1 MPRYIKRIWAGDV
14 YEAKE
19 YFSPRERGMSC
30 ERAAKE
36 NLSSEEM
43 AEYNCI
49 EARRKCA
56 RMVNANFR
64 QDDLFLTLT
73 FRERVDVENALRLF
87 RNFISRLKRL
97 RKRKGY
103 SELKYLYVVES
114 KRKREHIHLLINKMD
129 ISMKELSEVW
139 GLGRLR
145 KRKGYSELKYLYVVE
160 SKRKREH
167 IHLLINKMDISM
179 KELSEVWGLGRVMV
193 SILEPGGDYTGLA
206 YYITKENYKEY
217 GKRWSGSRNLE
228 KPKVKVTLVS
238 EEKKTK
244 RLRVPKNYKVI
255 EEVQYY
261 SENHRTHKICK
272 SGEDRR
278 RGLWQW
284 KRRGATHGAS

>member
-1 MPRYIKRIWAGDV
+1 MPKYLKRIWAGDV
-14 YEAKE
+14 YEEKI
-19 YFSPRERGMSC
+19 YFSPRERGISC

-64 QDDLFLTLT
+64 QGDLFLTLT

-103 SELKYLYVVES
+103 GELKYLYVVES
-114 KRKREHIHLLINKMD
+114 KRKREHVHLLINKMD
-129 ISMKELSEVW
+129 LT
-139 GLGRLR
+139 
-145 KRKGYSELKYLYVVE
+145 
-160 SKRKREH
+160 
-167 IHLLINKMDISM
+167 M

-217 GKRWSGSRNLE
+217 GKRWSGSRNLA
-228 KPKVKVTLVS
+228 KPKEKVMLISKEKEVKRT
-238 EEKKTK
+238 
-244 RLRVPKNYKVI
+244 RVPKNYKVI
-255 EEVQYY
+255 EDISYF
-261 SENHRTHKICK
+261 SEYTGKTRYLRAVKIG
-272 SGEDRR
+272 GEDY
-278 RGLWQW
+278 GNGKEGQPHMEHPD
-284 KRRGATHGAS
+284 GEG

>member
-1 MPRYIKRIWAGDV
+1 MPRYLKRIWAGDV
-14 YEAKE
+14 YEEKI
-19 YFSPRERGMSC
+19 YFSPRERGISC
-30 ERAAKE
+30 ERAARE
-36 NLSSEEM
+36 NLSTEKME
-43 AEYNCI
+43 EYNCL
-49 EARRKCA
+49 EAKRRCA
-56 RMVNANFR
+56 RMVNTNFR
-64 QDDLFLTLT
+64 QGDLFLTLT

-129 ISMKELSEVW
+129 L
-139 GLGRLR
+139 
-145 KRKGYSELKYLYVVE
+145 
-160 SKRKREH
+160 
-167 IHLLINKMDISM
+167 SM

-261 SENHRTHKICK
+261 SEITGHTRYVRAVKIG
-272 SGEDRR
+272 GEDY
-278 RGLWQW
+278 GNG
-284 KRRGATHGAS
+284 KEGEPHMEHPDGEG

>member
-1 MPRYIKRIWAGDV
+1 MPRYLKRIWAGDV
-14 YEAKE
+14 YEEKI
-19 YFSPRERGMSC
+19 YFSPRERGISC

-43 AEYNCI
+43 AEYNCL

-64 QDDLFLTLT
+64 QGDLFLTLT

-103 SELKYLYVVES
+103 AELKYLYVVES

-129 ISMKELSEVW
+129 L
-139 GLGRLR
+139 
-145 KRKGYSELKYLYVVE
+145 
-160 SKRKREH
+160 
-167 IHLLINKMDISM
+167 SM

-228 KPKVKVTLVS
+228 KPKVKVTLFS

-244 RLRVPKNYKVI
+244 RLWVPKNYKII

-261 SENHRTHKICK
+261 SEITGHTRYVRAVKIG
-272 SGEDRR
+272 GEDY
-278 RGLWQW
+278 GNG
-284 KRRGATHGAS
+284 KEGEPHMEHPDGEG

>member
-1 MPRYIKRIWAGDV
+1 
-14 YEAKE
+14 
-19 YFSPRERGMSC
+19 
-30 ERAAKE
+30 
-36 NLSSEEM
+36 
-43 AEYNCI
+43 
-49 EARRKCA
+49 
-56 RMVNANFR
+56 MVNANFR
-64 QDDLFLTLT
+64 QGDLFLTLT

-87 RNFISRLKRL
+87 RNFISRLK
-97 RKRKGY
+97 
-103 SELKYLYVVES
+103 
-114 KRKREHIHLLINKMD
+114 
-129 ISMKELSEVW
+129 
-139 GLGRLR
+139 RLR

-244 RLRVPKNYKVI
+244 RLRVTKNYKVI

-261 SENHRTHKICK
+261 SEITGHTRYVRAVKIG
-272 SGEDRR
+272 GEDY
-278 RGLWQW
+278 GNG
-284 KRRGATHGAS
+284 KEGEPHMEHPDGEG

>member
-1 MPRYIKRIWAGDV
+1 
-14 YEAKE
+14 
-19 YFSPRERGMSC
+19 
-30 ERAAKE
+30 
-36 NLSSEEM
+36 
-43 AEYNCI
+43 
-49 EARRKCA
+49 
-56 RMVNANFR
+56 MVNANFR
-64 QDDLFLTLT
+64 QGDLFLTLT

-114 KRKREHIHLLINKMD
+114 KRKREHIHLLINKM
-129 ISMKELSEVW
+129 ELT
-139 GLGRLR
+139 
-145 KRKGYSELKYLYVVE
+145 
-160 SKRKREH
+160 
-167 IHLLINKMDISM
+167 M

-261 SENHRTHKICK
+261 SEITGHTRYVRAVKIG
-272 SGEDRR
+272 GEDY
-278 RGLWQW
+278 GNGKEGQPHMEHPD
-284 KRRGATHGAS
+284 GEG

>member
-14 YEAKE
+14 YEEKI

-43 AEYNCI
+43 AEYNCM

-64 QDDLFLTLT
+64 QGDLFLTLT

-103 SELKYLYVVES
+103 SELKYLYVMES

-129 ISMKELSEVW
+129 ISMKE
-139 GLGRLR
+139 
-145 KRKGYSELKYLYVVE
+145 
-160 SKRKREH
+160 
-167 IHLLINKMDISM
+167 I
-179 KELSEVWGLGRVMV
+179 SEVWGLGRVMV

-238 EEKKTK
+238 EEKNTK
-244 RLRVPKNYKVI
+244 RLLVPKNYKVI

-261 SENHRTHKICK
+261 SEITGHTRYVRAVKIG
-272 SGEDRR
+272 GEDY
-278 RGLWQW
+278 GNG
-284 KRRGATHGAS
+284 KEGKPHMEHPDGEG

>member
-1 MPRYIKRIWAGDV
+1 MPKYLKRIWAGDV
-14 YEAKE
+14 YEEKI
-19 YFSPRERGMSC
+19 YFSPRERGISC

-64 QDDLFLTLT
+64 QGDLFLTLT

-103 SELKYLYVVES
+103 GELKYLYVVES
-114 KRKREHIHLLINKMD
+114 KRKREHVHLLINKMD
-129 ISMKELSEVW
+129 LTMKEL
-139 GLGRLR
+139 
-145 KRKGYSELKYLYVVE
+145 K
-160 SKRKREH
+160 
-167 IHLLINKMDISM
+167 
-179 KELSEVWGLGRVMV
+179 EVWGLGRVMV

-206 YYITKENYKEY
+206 FYITKENYKEY

-261 SENHRTHKICK
+261 SEITGHTRYVRAVKIG
-272 SGEDRR
+272 GEDY
-278 RGLWQW
+278 GNG
-284 KRRGATHGAS
+284 KEGEPHMEHSDGEG

>member
-1 MPRYIKRIWAGDV
+1 
-14 YEAKE
+14 
-19 YFSPRERGMSC
+19 
-30 ERAAKE
+30 
-36 NLSSEEM
+36 
-43 AEYNCI
+43 
-49 EARRKCA
+49 
-56 RMVNANFR
+56 MVNANFR

-87 RNFISRLKRL
+87 RNFISRLK
-97 RKRKGY
+97 
-103 SELKYLYVVES
+103 
-114 KRKREHIHLLINKMD
+114 
-129 ISMKELSEVW
+129 
-139 GLGRLR
+139 RLR

-244 RLRVPKNYKVI
+244 RLRLPKNYKVI

-261 SENHRTHKICK
+261 SEITGHTRYVRAVKIG
-272 SGEDRR
+272 GEDY
-278 RGLWQW
+278 GNG
-284 KRRGATHGAS
+284 KEGEPHMEHPDGEG

>member
-14 YEAKE
+14 YEEKI
-19 YFSPRERGMSC
+19 YFSPRERGISC

-36 NLSSEEM
+36 NLSTEKME
-43 AEYNCI
+43 EYNCM

-64 QDDLFLTLT
+64 QGDLFLTLT

-87 RNFISRLKRL
+87 RNFISRLK
-97 RKRKGY
+97 
-103 SELKYLYVVES
+103 
-114 KRKREHIHLLINKMD
+114 
-129 ISMKELSEVW
+129 
-139 GLGRLR
+139 RLR

-261 SENHRTHKICK
+261 SEITGHTRYVRAVKIG
-272 SGEDRR
+272 GEDYGNGKEGQPHMEHPDRE
-278 RGLWQW
+278 G
-284 KRRGATHGAS
+284 

>member
-1 MPRYIKRIWAGDV
+1 M
-14 YEAKE
+14 YEEKI

-30 ERAAKE
+30 ERGAKE

-43 AEYNCI
+43 AEYNCL

-64 QDDLFLTLT
+64 QGDLFLTLT

-129 ISMKELSEVW
+129 L
-139 GLGRLR
+139 
-145 KRKGYSELKYLYVVE
+145 
-160 SKRKREH
+160 
-167 IHLLINKMDISM
+167 SM

-261 SENHRTHKICK
+261 SEITGHTRYVRAVKIG
-272 SGEDRR
+272 GEDYGNGKEGEPHMEHSDRE
-278 RGLWQW
+278 G
-284 KRRGATHGAS
+284 

>member
-1 MPRYIKRIWAGDV
+1 MPRYLKRIWAGDV
-14 YEAKE
+14 YEEKI
-19 YFSPRERGMSC
+19 YFSPRERGISC

-43 AEYNCI
+43 AEYNCM

-64 QDDLFLTLT
+64 QGDLFLTLT

-103 SELKYLYVVES
+103 SELKYLYVVEN

-129 ISMKELSEVW
+129 L
-139 GLGRLR
+139 
-145 KRKGYSELKYLYVVE
+145 
-160 SKRKREH
+160 
-167 IHLLINKMDISM
+167 SM

-206 YYITKENYKEY
+206 FYITKENYKEY
-217 GKRWSGSRNLE
+217 GKRWSGRRDLE
-228 KPKVKVTLVS
+228 KPKV
-238 EEKKTK
+238 
-244 RLRVPKNYKVI
+244 
-255 EEVQYY
+255 
-261 SENHRTHKICK
+261 
-272 SGEDRR
+272 
-278 RGLWQW
+278 
-284 KRRGATHGAS
+284 

>member
-43 AEYNCI
+43 AEYNCL

-64 QDDLFLTLT
+64 QGDLFLTLT
-73 FRERVDVENALRLF
+73 FRGRVDVENALRLF
-87 RNFISRLKRL
+87 RNFISRLK
-97 RKRKGY
+97 
-103 SELKYLYVVES
+103 
-114 KRKREHIHLLINKMD
+114 
-129 ISMKELSEVW
+129 
-139 GLGRLR
+139 RLR

-228 KPKVKVTLVS
+228 KPKVKITLVS

-261 SENHRTHKICK
+261 SEVTGHTRYVRAVKIG
-272 SGEDRR
+272 GEDY
-278 RGLWQW
+278 GNGKEGQSHMEYPD
-284 KRRGATHGAS
+284 GEG

>member
-1 MPRYIKRIWAGDV
+1 
-14 YEAKE
+14 
-19 YFSPRERGMSC
+19 
-30 ERAAKE
+30 
-36 NLSSEEM
+36 
-43 AEYNCI
+43 
-49 EARRKCA
+49 
-56 RMVNANFR
+56 MVNANFR
-64 QDDLFLTLT
+64 QGDLFLTLT

-114 KRKREHIHLLINKMD
+114 KRKREHVHLLINKMD
-129 ISMKELSEVW
+129 LT
-139 GLGRLR
+139 
-145 KRKGYSELKYLYVVE
+145 
-160 SKRKREH
+160 
-167 IHLLINKMDISM
+167 M

-261 SENHRTHKICK
+261 SEITGHTRYVRAVKIG
-272 SGEDRR
+272 GEDYGNGKEGEPHMEHPDRE
-278 RGLWQW
+278 G
-284 KRRGATHGAS
+284 

>member
-19 YFSPRERGMSC
+19 YFSPRERGISC

-36 NLSSEEM
+36 NLSTEKME
-43 AEYNCI
+43 EYNCM
-49 EARRKCA
+49 EAKRRCA
-56 RMVNANFR
+56 RMVNTNFKEG
-64 QDDLFLTLT
+64 DLFLTLT
-73 FRERVDVENALRLF
+73 FRERVDIKTALRLF
-87 RNFISRLKRL
+87 RNFIDRLKRL

-103 SELKYLYVVES
+103 AELKYLYVVER
-114 KRKREHIHLLINKMD
+114 KNKREHVHLLINKMD
-129 ISMKELSEVW
+129 LTMKEL
-139 GLGRLR
+139 
-145 KRKGYSELKYLYVVE
+145 K
-160 SKRKREH
+160 
-167 IHLLINKMDISM
+167 
-179 KELSEVWGLGRVMV
+179 EVWGLGRVMV

-261 SENHRTHKICK
+261 SEITGHTRYVRAVKIG
-272 SGEDRR
+272 GEDYGNGKEGQPHMEHPDRE
-278 RGLWQW
+278 G
-284 KRRGATHGAS
+284 

>member
-1 MPRYIKRIWAGDV
+1 MPRYLKRIWAGDV
-14 YEAKE
+14 YEEKI
-19 YFSPRERGMSC
+19 YFSPRERGISC

-43 AEYNCI
+43 AEYNCL

-64 QDDLFLTLT
+64 QGDLFLTLT

-129 ISMKELSEVW
+129 ISMKELSE
-139 GLGRLR
+139 L
-145 KRKGYSELKYLYVVE
+145 
-160 SKRKREH
+160 
-167 IHLLINKMDISM
+167 
-179 KELSEVWGLGRVMV
+179 WGLGRVMV

-261 SENHRTHKICK
+261 SEITGHTRYVRAVKIG
-272 SGEDRR
+272 GEDYGNGKEGEIYYEEDKGSK
-278 RGLWQW
+278 GLD
-284 KRRGATHGAS
+284 H

>member
-1 MPRYIKRIWAGDV
+1 MPRYLKRIWAGDV
-14 YEAKE
+14 YEEKI

-30 ERAAKE
+30 ERGAKE

-43 AEYNCI
+43 AEYNCL

-64 QDDLFLTLT
+64 QGDLFLTLT

-129 ISMKELSEVW
+129 L
-139 GLGRLR
+139 
-145 KRKGYSELKYLYVVE
+145 
-160 SKRKREH
+160 
-167 IHLLINKMDISM
+167 SM

-206 YYITKENYKEY
+206 FYITKENYKEY

-261 SENHRTHKICK
+261 SEITGHTRYVRAVKIG
-272 SGEDRR
+272 GEDYGNGKEGEPHMEHSDRE
-278 RGLWQW
+278 G
-284 KRRGATHGAS
+284 

>member
-1 MPRYIKRIWAGDV
+1 
-14 YEAKE
+14 
-19 YFSPRERGMSC
+19 
-30 ERAAKE
+30 
-36 NLSSEEM
+36 
-43 AEYNCI
+43 
-49 EARRKCA
+49 
-56 RMVNANFR
+56 MVNANFR
-64 QDDLFLTLT
+64 QGDLFLTLT

-129 ISMKELSEVW
+129 L
-139 GLGRLR
+139 
-145 KRKGYSELKYLYVVE
+145 
-160 SKRKREH
+160 
-167 IHLLINKMDISM
+167 SM

-206 YYITKENYKEY
+206 YYITKENYKEN

-261 SENHRTHKICK
+261 SEITGHTRYVRAVKIG
-272 SGEDRR
+272 GEDY
-278 RGLWQW
+278 GNG
-284 KRRGATHGAS
+284 KEGEPHMEHPDGEG

>member
-1 MPRYIKRIWAGDV
+1 MPRYLKRIWAGDV
-14 YEAKE
+14 YEEKI
-19 YFSPRERGMSC
+19 YFSPRERGMSF
-30 ERAAKE
+30 ERGAKE

-43 AEYNCI
+43 AEYNCL

-64 QDDLFLTLT
+64 QGDLFLTLT

-129 ISMKELSEVW
+129 LSMKE
-139 GLGRLR
+139 
-145 KRKGYSELKYLYVVE
+145 
-160 SKRKREH
+160 
-167 IHLLINKMDISM
+167 I
-179 KELSEVWGLGRVMV
+179 SEVWGLGRVMV

-261 SENHRTHKICK
+261 SEITGHTRYVRAVKIG
-272 SGEDRR
+272 GEDY
-278 RGLWQW
+278 GNG
-284 KRRGATHGAS
+284 KEGKPHMEHPDGEG

>member
-1 MPRYIKRIWAGDV
+1 MTRYLKRIWAGDV
-14 YEAKE
+14 YEEKI

-36 NLSSEEM
+36 NLSTEKME
-43 AEYNCI
+43 EYNCM
-49 EARRKCA
+49 EAKRRCA

-64 QDDLFLTLT
+64 QGDLFLTLT

-87 RNFISRLKRL
+87 RNFISRLK
-97 RKRKGY
+97 
-103 SELKYLYVVES
+103 
-114 KRKREHIHLLINKMD
+114 
-129 ISMKELSEVW
+129 
-139 GLGRLR
+139 RLR

-261 SENHRTHKICK
+261 SEITGHTRYVRAVKIG
-272 SGEDRR
+272 GEDY
-278 RGLWQW
+278 GNG
-284 KRRGATHGAS
+284 KEGEPHMEHPDGEG

>member
-1 MPRYIKRIWAGDV
+1 MPRYLKRIWAGDV
-14 YEAKE
+14 YEEKI

-30 ERAAKE
+30 ERGAKE
-36 NLSSEEM
+36 NISSEEM
-43 AEYNCI
+43 AEYNCL

-64 QDDLFLTLT
+64 QGDLFLTLT

-139 GLGRLR
+139 GLGR
-145 KRKGYSELKYLYVVE
+145 
-160 SKRKREH
+160 
-167 IHLLINKMDISM
+167 
-179 KELSEVWGLGRVMV
+179 VMV

-206 YYITKENYKEY
+206 FYITKENYKEY

-261 SENHRTHKICK
+261 SEITGHTRYVRAVKIG
-272 SGEDRR
+272 GEDYGNGKEGKPHMEHSDREE
-278 RGLWQW
+278 
-284 KRRGATHGAS
+284 

>member
-1 MPRYIKRIWAGDV
+1 MPRYLKRIWAGDV
-14 YEAKE
+14 YEEKI

-36 NLSSEEM
+36 NLSTEKME
-43 AEYNCI
+43 EYNCM

-64 QDDLFLTLT
+64 QGDLFLTLT

-114 KRKREHIHLLINKMD
+114 KRKREHIHLLINKM
-129 ISMKELSEVW
+129 ELT
-139 GLGRLR
+139 
-145 KRKGYSELKYLYVVE
+145 
-160 SKRKREH
+160 
-167 IHLLINKMDISM
+167 M

-261 SENHRTHKICK
+261 SEITGHTRYVRAVKIG
-272 SGEDRR
+272 GEDY
-278 RGLWQW
+278 GNGKEGQPHMEHPD
-284 KRRGATHGAS
+284 GEG

>member
-1 MPRYIKRIWAGDV
+1 MPRYLKRIWAGDV
-14 YEAKE
+14 YEEKI

-36 NLSSEEM
+36 NLSTEKME
-43 AEYNCI
+43 EYNCM

-64 QDDLFLTLT
+64 QGDLFLTLT

-114 KRKREHIHLLINKMD
+114 KRKREHIHLLINKM
-129 ISMKELSEVW
+129 ELT
-139 GLGRLR
+139 
-145 KRKGYSELKYLYVVE
+145 
-160 SKRKREH
+160 
-167 IHLLINKMDISM
+167 M

-206 YYITKENYKEY
+206 FYITKENYKEY
-217 GKRWSGSRNLE
+217 GKRWSGSRNLA
-228 KPKVKVTLVS
+228 KPKEKVMLIS
-238 EEKKTK
+238 KEKEIK
-244 RLRVPKNYKVI
+244 RARVPKNYKVI
-255 EEVQYY
+255 EDISYF
-261 SENHRTHKICK
+261 SEYTGKTKYLRAVKIG
-272 SGEDRR
+272 GEDY
-278 RGLWQW
+278 GNGKEGQPHMEHPD
-284 KRRGATHGAS
+284 GEG

>member
-1 MPRYIKRIWAGDV
+1 M
-14 YEAKE
+14 YEEKI

-30 ERAAKE
+30 ERGAKE

-43 AEYNCI
+43 AEYNCL

-64 QDDLFLTLT
+64 QGDLFLTLT

-129 ISMKELSEVW
+129 L
-139 GLGRLR
+139 
-145 KRKGYSELKYLYVVE
+145 
-160 SKRKREH
+160 
-167 IHLLINKMDISM
+167 SM

-261 SENHRTHKICK
+261 SEITGHTRYVRAVKIG
-272 SGEDRR
+272 GEDY
-278 RGLWQW
+278 GNG
-284 KRRGATHGAS
+284 KEGEPHMEHPDGEG

>member
-1 MPRYIKRIWAGDV
+1 MPRYLKRIWAGDV
-14 YEAKE
+14 YEEKI
-19 YFSPRERGMSC
+19 YFSPRERGISC
-30 ERAAKE
+30 ERAARE
-36 NLSSEEM
+36 NLSTEKME
-43 AEYNCI
+43 EYNCI

-64 QDDLFLTLT
+64 QGDLFLTLT

-114 KRKREHIHLLINKMD
+114 KRKREHVHLLINKMD
-129 ISMKELSEVW
+129 LT
-139 GLGRLR
+139 
-145 KRKGYSELKYLYVVE
+145 
-160 SKRKREH
+160 
-167 IHLLINKMDISM
+167 M

-261 SENHRTHKICK
+261 SEITGHTRYVRAVKIG
-272 SGEDRR
+272 GEDY
-278 RGLWQW
+278 GNG
-284 KRRGATHGAS
+284 KEGEPHMEHPDGEG

>member
-1 MPRYIKRIWAGDV
+1 MPRYLKRIWAGDV
-14 YEAKE
+14 YEEKI

-30 ERAAKE
+30 ERGAKE

-43 AEYNCI
+43 AEYNCL

-64 QDDLFLTLT
+64 QGDLFLTLT

-129 ISMKELSEVW
+129 L
-139 GLGRLR
+139 
-145 KRKGYSELKYLYVVE
+145 
-160 SKRKREH
+160 
-167 IHLLINKMDISM
+167 SM

-261 SENHRTHKICK
+261 SEITGHTRYVRAVKIG
-272 SGEDRR
+272 GEDYGNGKEGEPHMEHSDRE
-278 RGLWQW
+278 G
-284 KRRGATHGAS
+284 

>member
-1 MPRYIKRIWAGDV
+1 
-14 YEAKE
+14 
-19 YFSPRERGMSC
+19 
-30 ERAAKE
+30 
-36 NLSSEEM
+36 
-43 AEYNCI
+43 
-49 EARRKCA
+49 
-56 RMVNANFR
+56 MVNANFR
-64 QDDLFLTLT
+64 QGDLFLTLT

-129 ISMKELSEVW
+129 L
-139 GLGRLR
+139 
-145 KRKGYSELKYLYVVE
+145 
-160 SKRKREH
+160 
-167 IHLLINKMDISM
+167 SM

-206 YYITKENYKEY
+206 FYITKENYKEY

-261 SENHRTHKICK
+261 SEITGHTRYVRAVKIG
-272 SGEDRR
+272 GEDY
-278 RGLWQW
+278 GNG
-284 KRRGATHGAS
+284 KEGEPHMEHPDGEG

>member
-1 MPRYIKRIWAGDV
+1 MPRYLKRIWAGDV
-14 YEAKE
+14 YEEKI
-19 YFSPRERGMSC
+19 YFSPRERGISC

-36 NLSSEEM
+36 NLSTEKME
-43 AEYNCI
+43 EYNCL
-49 EARRKCA
+49 EAKRRCA
-56 RMVNANFR
+56 RMVNTNFKEG
-64 QDDLFLTLT
+64 DLFLTLT
-73 FRERVDVENALRLF
+73 FRERVDIKTALRLF
-87 RNFISRLKRL
+87 RNFIERLKRL

-114 KRKREHIHLLINKMD
+114 KRKREHIHLLINKM
-129 ISMKELSEVW
+129 E
-139 GLGRLR
+139 
-145 KRKGYSELKYLYVVE
+145 
-160 SKRKREH
+160 
-167 IHLLINKMDISM
+167 ISM

-206 YYITKENYKEY
+206 FYITKENYKEY

-261 SENHRTHKICK
+261 SEITGHTRYVRAVKIG
-272 SGEDRR
+272 GEDY
-278 RGLWQW
+278 GNGKEGQPHMEHPD
-284 KRRGATHGAS
+284 GEG